1 MQDLAQSWLLRSAPV
16 EAAQAAGR
24 PIVALEST
32 IIAHGMPYPHN
43 VRTARE
49 IEALIRGMGAEPATI
64 AVMGGKIRIGLS
76 DDELELLGRSPDVQK
91 VSRRDLPA
99 VLASGGLGATT
110 VAGTMICA
118 ALAGIEVFV
127 TGGIGGVHRGA
138 QETFDISADLQE
150 LARTSVAVVCAG
162 AKSILDIGLTLEY
175 LETHGVPVLSCEQ
188 DNFAA
193 FYTRDSGFRADYR
206 LDDPAEQARFLRA
219 KWDLGLAGGGLG
231 ATTVA
236 GTMICAALA
245 GIEVFVTGGIGGVHR
260 GAPETFDISADLQE
274 LAKTSVAVVCAGAK
288 SILDIG
294 LTLEYLETHGVPVL
308 ACGQDNFP
316 AFYTRDSGFRADF
329 RIDDPAQQARFI
341 RAKWDL
347 GLAGGVVLA
356 TPVPQAAAMPRE
368 EIDAIT
374 EQALAEAARQGIAG
388 KALTPYLLDRIQAL
402 TGGRSLATNIALV
415 KHNAEVGARLA
426 LALAVT

>member
-1 MQDLAQSWLLRSAPV
+1 MDAKLARSWLTFSAPV
-16 EAAQAAGR
+16 AAAQAAGR

-32 IIAHGMPYPHN
+32 IIAHGMPYPKN

-49 IEALIRGMGAEPATI
+49 VEAVIRDSGAQPATI
-64 AVMGGKIRIGLS
+64 ALIGGRIRIGLS
-76 DDELELLGRSPDVQK
+76 DDELELIARSDNVHK

-99 VLASGGLGATT
+99 VLAS
-110 VAGTMICA
+110 
-118 ALAGIEVFV
+118 
-127 TGGIGGVHRGA
+127 
-138 QETFDISADLQE
+138 
-150 LARTSVAVVCAG
+150 
-162 AKSILDIGLTLEY
+162 
-175 LETHGVPVLSCEQ
+175 
-188 DNFAA
+188 
-193 FYTRDSGFRADYR
+193 
-206 LDDPAEQARFLRA
+206 
-219 KWDLGLAGGGLG
+219 GGLG

-308 ACGQDNFP
+308 SCEQDNFA
-316 AFYTRDSGFRADF
+316 AFYTRDSGFRADL
-329 RIDDPAQQARFI
+329 RLDDAAAQARFI
-341 RAKWDL
+341 RTKWDL
-347 GLAGGVVLA
+347 GLAGGVVLS
-356 TPVPQAAAMPRE
+356 TPVPEAAAMPSD
-368 EIDAIT
+368 EIDT
-374 EQALAEAARQGIAG
+374 LTRQALEEAAAQGITG
-388 KALTPYLLDRIQAL
+388 KAVTPFLLARIKAL

-426 LALAVT
+426 LALANQGRTAA

>member
-1 MQDLAQSWLLRSAPV
+1 MAVDLPSSWLSRSGPV
-16 EAAQAAGR
+16 AAAQAAGR
-24 PIVALEST
+24 PLVALEST
-32 IIAHGMPYPHN
+32 IIAHGMPYPEN

-49 IEALIRGMGAEPATI
+49 VEALIRDLGAEPATI
-64 AVMGGKIRIGLS
+64 AVIGGRIRIGLS
-76 DDELELLGRSPDVQK
+76 DDELELLGRSGQAGK

-138 QETFDISADLQE
+138 
-150 LARTSVAVVCAG
+150 
-162 AKSILDIGLTLEY
+162 
-175 LETHGVPVLSCEQ
+175 
-188 DNFAA
+188 
-193 FYTRDSGFRADYR
+193 
-206 LDDPAEQARFLRA
+206 
-219 KWDLGLAGGGLG
+219 
-231 ATTVA
+231 
-236 GTMICAALA
+236 
-245 GIEVFVTGGIGGVHR
+245 EVS
-260 GAPETFDISADLQE
+260 FDISADLQE

-308 ACGQDNFP
+308 SCGHDNFA

-329 RIDDPAQQARFI
+329 RLDDAAQQARFI
-341 RAKWDL
+341 RTKWDL
-347 GLAGGVVLA
+347 GLAGGVVLS
-356 TPVPQAAAMPRE
+356 TPVPQEAEMPRQ
-368 EIDAIT
+368 EIDALT
-374 EQALAEAARQGIAG
+374 GQALAEATEQGIAG
-388 KALTPYLLDRIQAL
+388 KAVTPFLLARIKAL

-426 LALAVT
+426 VALAATRH

>member
-1 MQDLAQSWLLRSAPV
+1 MDAQLAQSWLSLSPPV
-16 EAAQAAGR
+16 AAARAAGR
-24 PIVALEST
+24 PLVALEST
-32 IIAHGMPYPHN
+32 IIAHGMPYPEN

-49 IEALIRGMGAEPATI
+49 VEAVIRGLGAEPATI
-64 AVMGGKIRIGLS
+64 ALMGGRIRIGLS
-76 DDELELLGRSPDVQK
+76 DDELELLGRSGQAHK

-99 VLASGGLGATT
+99 VLASGELGATT

-138 QETFDISADLQE
+138 PQSFDISADLQE

-175 LETHGVPVLSCEQ
+175 LETHGVPVLSCGQ

-206 LDDPAEQARFLRA
+206 LDDAQA
-219 KWDLGLAGGGLG
+219 
-231 ATTVA
+231 
-236 GTMICAALA
+236 
-245 GIEVFVTGGIGGVHR
+245 
-260 GAPETFDISADLQE
+260 
-274 LAKTSVAVVCAGAK
+274 
-288 SILDIG
+288 
-294 LTLEYLETHGVPVL
+294 
-308 ACGQDNFP
+308 
-316 AFYTRDSGFRADF
+316 
-329 RIDDPAQQARFI
+329 QARFI
-341 RAKWDL
+341 RTKWAL
-347 GLAGGVVLA
+347 GLGGGVVLS
-356 TPVPQAAAMPRE
+356 TPVPQAAALPRE

-374 EQALAEAARQGIAG
+374 EQALAEAAAQDIAG
-388 KALTPYLLDRIQAL
+388 KAVTPFLLARIKAL

-426 LALAVT
+426 VALACA